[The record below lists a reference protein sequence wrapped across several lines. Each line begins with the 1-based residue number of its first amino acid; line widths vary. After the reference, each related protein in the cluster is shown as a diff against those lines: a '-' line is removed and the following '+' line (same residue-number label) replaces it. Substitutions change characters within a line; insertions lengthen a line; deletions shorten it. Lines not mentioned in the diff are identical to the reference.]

1 MSVSRRGSRRGLALI
16 AIAYLGYVSLGLPDG
31 LLGVAWPSMRA
42 TFAQPLD
49 ALGPL
54 LAAGTIGY
62 LASSTA
68 VASLLARMSIGVLLG
83 ASCAA
88 TATALLLI
96 ASAPGWPVVLAA
108 GVLLGAGGGAI
119 DAGLNT
125 HFATHH
131 GRRTMS
137 WLHASY
143 GVGAFVGPLVMT
155 GVLAASLEW
164 RWGYALVAAAQLA
177 LAGAFLASRR
187 GWPRLPAPAARP
199 RVDRRGA
206 LALLPAR
213 LGVLSFFLY
222 TGIEAGAGQWTF
234 TLMTEGRGEDP
245 VAVGLWVSAFYV
257 ALTAGRIVY
266 GAVAT
271 TVGDVS
277 ALRACIATCIAGSVL
292 IASDLGSAASLLGLV
307 LLGLACA
314 PIYPALIAATPRR
327 VGHAHTAA
335 TVGSQVGAAV
345 LGAAILP
352 GLMGVLAARLGLE
365 IIGPSLIAFGVA
377 LLVAHEAL
385 VRTSPEPLV

>member
-1 MSVSRRGSRRGLALI
+1 MRRRAPAGLALV

-83 ASCAA
+83 ASCGA

-96 ASAPGWPVVLAA
+96 ASAPAWPVVLAA

-131 GRRTMS
+131 GPRTMS

-143 GVGAFVGPLVMT
+143 GVGAFAGPLVMT
-155 GVLAASLEW
+155 GVLAAALEW
-164 RWGYALVAAAQLA
+164 RAGYALVAAGQFA
-177 LAGAFLASRR
+177 LAGAFLASRS
-187 GWPRLPAPAARP
+187 GWPALPAAERRP

-206 LALLPAR
+206 LGLVPAR
-213 LGVLSFFLY
+213 LGIACFFLY
-222 TGIEAGAGQWTF
+222 TGIEAGAGQWSF

-245 VAVGLWVSAFYV
+245 VAVGLWVAAFYV
-257 ALTAGRIVY
+257 ALTVGRVVY
-266 GAVAT
+266 GAVAR
-271 TVGDVS
+271 TVGDVG
-277 ALRACIATCIAGSVL
+277 ALRACIGTCIAGSAL
-292 IASDLGSAASLLGLV
+292 IASGMGSAASLTGLV

-352 GLMGVLAARLGLE
+352 GLMGILAARLGLE
-365 IIGPSLIAFGVA
+365 VIGPSLIALGAA
-377 LLVAHEAL
+377 LLVVHEAL
-385 VRTSPEPLV
+385 VRRSPEPLV